1 LAQLPLAL
9 RLDGAARFETFVAGG
24 NAPAAAHV
32 AAVARGERGDSVWL
46 WGEPAAGKS
55 HLLQAACR
63 AADAGGR
70 RAMYAA
76 LDPAAYGPELLAD
89 LEGVDLLALDELDR
103 VAGRDVWERRLF
115 SVLNGRLAAGA
126 GLLLAARRPPGEC
139 GFALPDLASRAAGAA
154 VYRLAAL
161 GDGERLEALLAH
173 ARCRALAID
182 AAAAAYLL
190 TRVPRDMAQI
200 ALWLDR
206 LDAAS
211 LAAQRKITIP
221 LIRSVLANPS
231 YD

>member
-1 LAQLPLAL
+1 
-9 RLDGAARFETFVAGG
+9 
-24 NAPAAAHV
+24 
-32 AAVARGERGDSVWL
+32 
-46 WGEPAAGKS
+46 
-55 HLLQAACR
+55 
-63 AADAGGR
+63 
-70 RAMYAA
+70 
-76 LDPAAYGPELLAD
+76 
-89 LEGVDLLALDELDR
+89 
-103 VAGRDVWERRLF
+103 
-115 SVLNGRLAAGA
+115 
-126 GLLLAARRPPGEC
+126 
-139 GFALPDLASRAAGAA
+139 LPDLASRAAGAA